1 MVIVSYLFGSMHFLS
16 REFWILNNF
25 CCMVFTCMKEGQHAL
40 EPAWKSTGSLHLH
53 NLTFKTDLSDI
64 KQDFIF
70 QTLWL
75 FSQQPP
81 I

>member
-1 MVIVSYLFGSMHFLS
+1 
-16 REFWILNNF
+16 
-25 CCMVFTCMKEGQHAL
+25 MVFTCMKEGQHAL